1 MRYVL
6 RSLMCAAFVA
16 ACAAPS
22 HAQFLGSVSPQTV
35 TQQVFAGQT
44 TAARTPIPPSLPL
57 SCTPT
62 NGSPCGVRN
71 LGQTFHYLTYT
82 PSTPSCVVDFAIVAS
97 LDGVNYFNISADASA
112 NNVLIGNGNAG
123 AGVFASGWFPV
134 VAINLANISNCAG
147 GVSAFYSGTS
157 SAGASSFGVFAQST
171 GVRQNVLQNNNLN
184 AGLTITTLP
193 TPANST
199 GGRIYLLCS
208 VTCGAGTNQF
218 SVLDSPSPPLTQ
230 RTIATFTAANSTAL
244 QVFVIPAITTPYVQI
259 TFPAGNFA
267 TTNASAY
274 YEFDAPGSPAATAN
288 LYREINTNASTQV
301 RTGLG
306 FLESIVVNNA
316 GSAWTM
322 QVFDNSACSGT
333 AIAGATAF
341 TVPTAGSSLRYD
353 TTFNTGLC
361 ILTAG
366 TTPGSITVSFR

>member
-123 AGVFASGWFPV
+123 S
-134 VAINLANISNCAG
+134 
-147 GVSAFYSGTS
+147 
-157 SAGASSFGVFAQST
+157 GVFAQST